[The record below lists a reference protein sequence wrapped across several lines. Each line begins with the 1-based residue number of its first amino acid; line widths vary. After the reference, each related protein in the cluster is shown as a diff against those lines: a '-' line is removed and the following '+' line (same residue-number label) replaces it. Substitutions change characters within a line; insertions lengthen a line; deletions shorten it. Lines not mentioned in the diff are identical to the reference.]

1 MTRKTHVFVSGC
13 YDILHAGH
21 IQFFRE
27 ARALGDELTVCFA
40 SADVLWAHKGRR
52 SSLPDEHK
60 HAILASLSMVDRVV
74 MGEGTKQG
82 LDFEDHFLRL
92 RPDIL
97 AVTDDDRYA
106 DIKRELCARVG
117 ARYHVLD
124 KTPPEV
130 APVSTTELVSHIRAP
145 IQAPL
150 RVDFA
155 GGWLDV
161 PRFAR
166 PGGCIVNCAIS
177 PLVSLRHWP
186 YRARAGLGGSGAYA
200 MLRGNDGVRSELNL
214 GVGWQDPAIIAETG
228 LCVWKSG
235 EEPRLEFK
243 RDGEMLRG
251 RMALLWTGIPHDTPA
266 VADLRRDFDGIY
278 RAGQVAREAV
288 YRESLDALAEA
299 VCRSYRAQLQE
310 GMQPLPEVPEALAW
324 KYCGGGWGGYA
335 LYLFPTNKDRDQ
347 WVERDGVMAIEP
359 YLKSPANSVSEA
371 GGVERQG
378 HDPGRLPFPLAKSLS
393 PVA

>member
-1 MTRKTHVFVSGC
+1 MTHIFVSGC

-40 SADVLWAHKGRR
+40 STEVLWNHKRRR

-60 HAILASLSMVDRVV
+60 AAIIASLSMVDRVLL
-74 MGEGTKQG
+74 GEGAKHG

-97 AVTDDDRYA
+97 AVTEDDQYGEL
-106 DIKRELCARVG
+106 KRGLCAQVG
-117 ARYHVLD
+117 ARYHVLE
-124 KTPPEV
+124 KTPPTFT
-130 APVSTTELVSHIRAP
+130 PVSTTQVVRLIRAP
-145 IQAPL
+145 SHAPL
-150 RVDFA
+150 RIDFA

-166 PGGCIVNCAIS
+166 PGAHIVNCAIS

-200 MLRGNDGVRSELNL
+200 LLRGDDSVSSELNL
-214 GVGWQDPAIIAETG
+214 GVGWQDPAVIFESG

-235 EEPRLEFK
+235 PRPRLEFK
-243 RDGEMLRG
+243 RDGRVLRG
-251 RMALLWTGIPHDTPA
+251 CMALLWTGSPHDTPG
-266 VADLRRDFDGIY
+266 VAHLNRDYDLIE
-278 RAGQVAREAV
+278 RAGNLAREAV
-288 YRESLDALAEA
+288 LLENLQLLAES
-299 VCRSYRAQLQE
+299 VRMSYRAQLGE
-310 GMQPLPEVPEALAW
+310 GMEPLSDVCDALAC

-335 LYLFPTNKDRDQ
+335 VYLFQAPAHRDRFAAQ
-347 WVERDGVMAIEP
+347 TGAVAIEP
-359 YLKSPANSVSEA
+359 YLRSCCEEQETENDQGPRDRGARTKSVLVS
-371 GGVERQG
+371 
-378 HDPGRLPFPLAKSLS
+378 
-393 PVA
+393 